1 MKKSFTVNGLDCPHC
16 AARLEK
22 GINGIDGVNV
32 AVVSFATSKLVLD
45 ADEDRFDE
53 VIDAACKL
61 CKELEPEWEIVR

>member
-16 AARLEK
+16 AAKLEK

-32 AVVSFATSKLVLD
+32 AVVSFATTKLVLD
-45 ADEDRFDE
+45 ADDEVFDE
-53 VIDAACKL
+53 VLDKACKL